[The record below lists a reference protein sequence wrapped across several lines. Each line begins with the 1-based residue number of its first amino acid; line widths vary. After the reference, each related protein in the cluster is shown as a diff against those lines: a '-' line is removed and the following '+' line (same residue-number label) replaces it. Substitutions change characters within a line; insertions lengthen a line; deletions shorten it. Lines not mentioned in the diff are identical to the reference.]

1 MFRYYSTYDIISEI
15 NIQIIRFELSIQ
27 ILVDENDLFFLSK
40 SLFNSLDKNIEI
52 EIIIVANS
60 NNKSLKTINLFKR
73 LIDGGVS
80 IYWYNNSDFFNE
92 EQFFGIFDKTFLI
105 FKSSDEKITQNEE
118 EYVRYKNNLF
128 KTIKSESKKI
138 ELLSG
143 AITIEFNSEETIV
156 QKNQTTLLTWNV
168 ENAYHVSI
176 EPDIGDVPLIGSMEV
191 NLTKDQSFSL
201 TALNK
206 GSTLSKS
213 LFIKVFETKE
223 IEFEISVFDP
233 IIKNFI
239 TIEPSSL
246 HKGHYGVYFGQLIK
260 IYWNFNMIGKLHEIT
275 LGNLPLVGFHEFKI
289 LENTQ
294 LAFTLNTLENTQN
307 KALVFHVFE
316 NAQIYDKLN
325 PKTPDN
331 NMTVAPVASLNVFS
345 RFNQF
350 LASTF
355 SKIQL
360 K

>member
-15 NIQIIRFELSIQ
+15 NIQITRFEYSIQ

-52 EIIIVANS
+52 EIIIVANN

-92 EQFFGIFDKTFLI
+92 ELFFGIFDKTFLI
-105 FKSSDEKITQNEE
+105 FKTPSESITVNEE
-118 EYVRYKNNLF
+118 EFVRYKNNLF
-128 KTIKSESKKI
+128 KTIKSESEKV

-143 AITIEFNSEETIV
+143 TINIEFNSEETIV
-156 QKNQTTLLTWNV
+156 QKNQTILLTWNI

-176 EPDIGDVPLIGSMEV
+176 EPDIGEVPLLGSAEV
-191 NLTKDQSFSL
+191 KLTNDQSYLL
-201 TALNK
+201 TATNK

-213 LFIKVFETKE
+213 VFIKVFETKE

-239 TIEPSSL
+239 TIEPSNL
-246 HKGHYGVYFGQLIK
+246 HEGHYGVYFGQLVK
-260 IYWNFNMIGKLHEIT
+260 IYWNFNMIGKFHENK

-289 LENTQ
+289 LENTE
-294 LAFTLNTLENTQN
+294 LSFTLNTLENTQL
-307 KALVFHVFE
+307 KTLVFHVFE
-316 NAQIYDKLN
+316 NAQIYDKIN
-325 PKTPDN
+325 PKTVEN
-331 NMTVAPVASLNVFS
+331 SVSVAPAASLNIFS

-350 LASTF
+350 LVSTF